1 MLSLSPLTHRLS
13 LAHTLLMVRCRP
25 QSVIDLPL
33 LERHKLLDRLVAAA
47 PAEGYALGPSTV
59 IKGRVLKLLPGQPLP
74 EGMPGSRHSAELKDI
89 QEVFEEVLRV
99 KVLPAGSV
107 PSWAHL
113 QTPSCRNLFNSLM
126 CFLQN
131 HLHPVQHCLHDCT
144 HGSAQRSAQTPRQ
157 TVPEKRRMCTQGVLQ
172 ASTCY

>member
-1 MLSLSPLTHRLS
+1 MHALTEL
-13 LAHTLLMVRCRP
+13 CRP

-47 PAEGYALGPSTV
+47 PAEGYALGPNTV

-99 KVLPAGSV
+99 KVLPAAS
-107 PSWAHL
+107 A
-113 QTPSCRNLFNSLM
+113 SCWR
-126 CFLQN
+126 C
-131 HLHPVQHCLHDCT
+131 
-144 HGSAQRSAQTPRQ
+144 A
-157 TVPEKRRMCTQGVLQ
+157 
-172 ASTCY
+172 